1 MHVVNAALKCGRYGP
16 TVALHVATAGP
27 WLPTSLPVFRKIL
40 RPASVGEHQLRG
52 PWFGYDVG
60 IHRSLL
66 AHPGIGDRK
75 PWHFDKRSS

>member
-1 MHVVNAALKCGRYGP
+1 MPAETAALKCGRYGQMA
-16 TVALHVATAGP
+16 ALLAATAAP
-27 WLPTSLPVFRKIL
+27 WPPTSSPVFRKIL
-40 RPASVGEHQLRG
+40 RPASVREPQLRG

-66 AHPGIGDRK
+66 AHPRIGDRK